1 MSEIAKTFENPRN
14 LNYLQRTRRSK
25 YLGHLDEEWSKVFC
39 ILGVGKLGSAIAKV
53 LLNHGYTVCGL
64 DILGESEINPSLTS
78 RNGYEHFQ
86 VDFTNEEELRAVFYN
101 NRFYY
106 TFHTFAQ
113 NPSDVEVFYD
123 SLSGDCFRF
132 GMMSTVHTF
141 RNPKTIDDYEINHRK
156 SKIGLDSKE
165 NGGYGLLKR
174 QAENLFKQKF
184 DSDNSIF
191 IPKCN
196 HIVGANALKPR
207 SSISKEIFN
216 GYPLGIS
223 PPHFRNLTKSDLE
236 QPEIFLPNNGEYQ
249 YNIVDLLT
257 LSEVIAG
264 VMMSGN
270 YYSKFLEL
278 NIGNPIRI
286 TAKDYYILAAK
297 EFGIIKSESEINEFK
312 QKFRNIDA
320 KVTLE
325 PESMARNWRLD
336 LKKMLQL
343 TRKLGYDN
351 TKEFWENRLSDG
363 IYKSSLVM
371 PQEGEFIRQRM
382 NLK

>member
-1 MSEIAKTFENPRN
+1 MNLEHKTFENPKR
-14 LNYLQRTRRSK
+14 LNYLQRTKRSK
-25 YLGHLDEEWSKVFC
+25 KLGYIDKDYEKFFC
-39 ILGVGKLGSAIAKV
+39 IIGVGKLGGAIAE
-53 LLNHGYTVCGL
+53 LLLDHGFTVCGL
-64 DILGESEINPSLTS
+64 DILPENKINPALTS
-78 RNGYEHFQ
+78 RVGYKHFQ
-86 VDFTNEEELRAVFYN
+86 VDFTNYDELSPIFQKHS
-101 NRFYY
+101 FFY
-106 TFHTFAQ
+106 TFHTFIQ
-113 NPSDVEVFYD
+113 NPSDVEVFHE
-123 SLSGDCFRF
+123 SLRSDCFRY
-132 GMMSTVHTF
+132 GMMGTVHTYK
-141 RNPKTIDDYEINHRK
+141 NLKTSNGYEINHRK
-156 SKIGLDSKE
+156 SKIDLESLE
-165 NGGYGLLKR
+165 NGGYARLKR
-174 QAENLFKQKF
+174 QSEDLFKQRF
-184 DSDNSIF
+184 GNDNFIF

-196 HIVGANALKPR
+196 HIVGANTLFET
-207 SSISKEIFN
+207 STEIFN

-223 PPHFRNLTKSDLE
+223 PPHFRSLTKRELE
-236 QPEIFLPNNGEYQ
+236 QSEIFLPNNGEYQ

-312 QKFRNIDA
+312 QKFRNIDG